1 MKSFKIIKI
10 VTGLTVA
17 GLLLSSCS
25 SSSDSASGGDAA
37 GAGAKLCVIH
47 NNADHPSITALTN
60 GVNDEAKVSGME
72 VSFFDPAMD
81 PQKQVSMIED
91 CIAASFDVIAVN
103 AVDPVAVIP
112 AIKKAKEAGIKV
124 ITVNANV
131 DKSGASYIEGFIGS
145 QSFDQGYAVGLMI
158 AKALNNTGNIVLVT
172 GNPGQTDAVNRT
184 EGMKSA
190 FKAQGA
196 NIKILAEQTGK
207 WSKDEALK
215 VMTDML
221 TKYPKIDAVF
231 GHDDPMALG
240 ALAAVNASG
249 RTGIKAFG
257 VNGNKEA
264 CESIKAGE
272 MFGTALQL
280 SYLVGVYAV
289 RAAYDLKA
297 GRLISSETLAPT
309 APVTPENID
318 LWMEQCW

>member
-1 MKSFKIIKI
+1 
-10 VTGLTVA
+10 
-17 GLLLSSCS
+17 LLLTSCS
-25 SSSDSASGGDAA
+25 SSSDSASEGATA
-37 GAGAKLCVIH
+37 GSGAKLCVIH

-91 CIAASFDVIAVN
+91 CIAAQFDVIAVN

-190 FKAQGA
+190 FKNQGA

-264 CESIKAGE
+264 CESIKSGE

-318 LWMEQCW
+318 QWMEQCW

>member
-1 MKSFKIIKI
+1 
-10 VTGLTVA
+10 
-17 GLLLSSCS
+17 
-25 SSSDSASGGDAA
+25 
-37 GAGAKLCVIH
+37 
-47 NNADHPSITALTN
+47 
-60 GVNDEAKVSGME
+60 ME

-318 LWMEQCW
+318 LWMEQCWYIQQRKNS

>member
-1 MKSFKIIKI
+1 MKSFKIIKL

-25 SSSDSASGGDAA
+25 SSSDSASEGDAA

-240 ALAAVNASG
+240 ALAAIKASG
-249 RTGIKAFG
+249 RTGIKVFG

-264 CESIKAGE
+264 CESIKSGE

>member
-1 MKSFKIIKI
+1 
-10 VTGLTVA
+10 VA

-25 SSSDSASGGDAA
+25 SSSDSASEGDAA
-37 GAGAKLCVIH
+37 VAGAKLCVIH

>member
-1 MKSFKIIKI
+1 MKKYNIIKLI
-10 VTGLTVA
+10 TGVTFA
-17 GLLLSSCS
+17 GLLLTSCS
-25 SSSDSASGGDAA
+25 SSSDSASEGATA
-37 GAGAKLCVIH
+37 GSGAKLCVIH

-91 CIAASFDVIAVN
+91 CIAAQFDVIAVN

-190 FKAQGA
+190 FKNQGA

-264 CESIKAGE
+264 CESIKSGE

-318 LWMEQCW
+318 QWMEQCW

>member
-1 MKSFKIIKI
+1 MKKFKKI
-10 VTGLTVA
+10 SLITSLSVV
-17 GLLLSSCS
+17 GLLLSSCTPA
-25 SSSDSASGGDAA
+25 SDSASVDETAEL
-37 GAGAKLCVIH
+37 GAKLCVIH

-81 PQKQVSMIED
+81 PQRQASMIED
-91 CIAASFDVIAVN
+91 CIAGSFDVIAVN

-112 AIKKAKEAGIKV
+112 AIKKAKEAGVKV

-131 DKSGASYIEGFIGS
+131 DESGSSYVEGFIGS

-184 EGMKSA
+184 EGMKAA
-190 FKAQGA
+190 FKNENA
-196 NIKILAEQTGK
+196 NITILAEQTGK

-221 TKYPKIDAVF
+221 TKFPNIDAVF

-257 VNGNKEA
+257 VNGNIEA
-264 CESIKAGE
+264 CESIKSGE

-280 SYLVGVYAV
+280 SYLVGVEAV
-289 RAAYDLKA
+289 RAAYDLKV
-297 GRLISSETLAPT
+297 GRLISSETLVPT

-318 LWMEQCW
+318 QWMEQCW

>member
-1 MKSFKIIKI
+1 MKKLNEIKM
-10 VTGLTVA
+10 VVVLTTL
-17 GLLLSSCS
+17 GLLLSACTSSEETAS
-25 SSSDSASGGDAA
+25 SSNS
-37 GAGAKLCVIH
+37 AGAKLCVIH

-60 GVNDEAKVSGME
+60 GVNDEAKVSGMD

-81 PQKQVSMIED
+81 PQKQVAMIED
-91 CIAASFDVIAVN
+91 CIAAKSNVIAVN

-145 QSFDQGYAVGLMI
+145 ESYSQGYAVGLMI
-158 AKALNNTGNIVLVT
+158 AKALNNTGNMVLVT
-172 GNPGQTDAVNRT
+172 GNPGKTDAVNRT
-184 EGMKSA
+184 EGMKAA

-196 NIKILAEQTGK
+196 SIKILAEQTGK
-207 WSKDEALK
+207 WSKDESLK
-215 VMTDML
+215 VMTDFL

-240 ALAAVNASG
+240 ALAAVDAAG

-264 CESIKAGE
+264 CQSIKEGK

-289 RAAYDLKA
+289 RAAYDLNA
-297 GRLISSETLAPT
+297 GRLISAQTLAPT

-318 LWMEQCW
+318 QWMEQCW

>member
-1 MKSFKIIKI
+1 MKRFKNFKLI
-10 VTGLTVA
+10 TGLA
-17 GLLLSSCS
+17 LIGLFLSSCS
-25 SSSDSASGGDAA
+25 PASDSASQGSSGEAA
-37 GAGAKLCVIH
+37 AKLCVIH
-47 NNADHPSITALTN
+47 NNADHPSITALTS
-60 GVNDEAKVSGME
+60 GVNDEAKVSGMD

-81 PQKQVSMIED
+81 PQKQASMIED
-91 CIAASFDVIAVN
+91 CIAAGFDVIAVN

-112 AIKKAKEAGIKV
+112 AIKKAKEAGVKV

-131 DKSGASYIEGFIGS
+131 DKSGSSYVEGFIGS

-158 AKALNNTGNIVLVT
+158 AKALDNTGNIVLVT

-190 FKAQGA
+190 FQDEGA
-196 NIKILAEQTGK
+196 DITILAEQTGK

-221 TKYPKIDAVF
+221 TKYPNIDAVF

-264 CESIKAGE
+264 CESIKSGE

-280 SYLVGVYAV
+280 SYLVGVNAV

-297 GRLISSETLAPT
+297 GRLIAAETLAPT

-318 LWMEQCW
+318 RWMEQCW

>member
-1 MKSFKIIKI
+1 MKSLKIIKL

-25 SSSDSASGGDAA
+25 SSSDSASEGGATR
-37 GAGAKLCVIH
+37 AGAKLCVIH

-112 AIKKAKEAGIKV
+112 AIKNAKEAGIKV

-231 GHDDPMALG
+231 GHDDPMAIG
-240 ALAAVNASG
+240 ALAAVKASG

>member
-1 MKSFKIIKI
+1 MKKYNIIKLI
-10 VTGLTVA
+10 TGVTVV

-25 SSSDSASGGDAA
+25 SSSDSASEGATA
-37 GAGAKLCVIH
+37 GSGAKLCVIH

-91 CIAASFDVIAVN
+91 CIAAQFDVIAVN

-190 FKAQGA
+190 FKNQGA

-264 CESIKAGE
+264 CESIKSGE

-318 LWMEQCW
+318 QWMEQCW

>member
-1 MKSFKIIKI
+1 MKSFKIIKL

-25 SSSDSASGGDAA
+25 SSSDSASEGDAA
-37 GAGAKLCVIH
+37 VAGAKLCVIH
-47 NNADHPSITALTN
+47 NNADHPSITALTK

>member
-1 MKSFKIIKI
+1 MKRFKNFKL
-10 VTGLTVA
+10 VTGLA
-17 GLLLSSCS
+17 LIGLFLSSCS
-25 SSSDSASGGDAA
+25 PASDSASQGSSGEAA
-37 GAGAKLCVIH
+37 AKLCVIH
-47 NNADHPSITALTN
+47 NNADHPSITALTS
-60 GVNDEAKVSGME
+60 GVNDEAKVSGMD

-81 PQKQVSMIED
+81 PQKQASMIED
-91 CIAASFDVIAVN
+91 CIAAGFDVIAVN

-112 AIKKAKEAGIKV
+112 AIKKAKEAGVKV

-131 DKSGASYIEGFIGS
+131 DKSGSSYVEGFIGS

-158 AKALNNTGNIVLVT
+158 AKALDNTGNIVLVT

-190 FKAQGA
+190 FQDEGA
-196 NIKILAEQTGK
+196 DITILAEQTGK

-221 TKYPKIDAVF
+221 TKYPNIDAVF

-264 CESIKAGE
+264 CESIKSGE

-280 SYLVGVYAV
+280 SYLVGVNAV

-297 GRLISSETLAPT
+297 GRLIAAETLAPT

-318 LWMEQCW
+318 RWMEQCW

>member
-1 MKSFKIIKI
+1 
-10 VTGLTVA
+10 VA

-25 SSSDSASGGDAA
+25 SSSDSASEGDAA

>member
-1 MKSFKIIKI
+1 
-10 VTGLTVA
+10 
-17 GLLLSSCS
+17 
-25 SSSDSASGGDAA
+25 
-37 GAGAKLCVIH
+37 
-47 NNADHPSITALTN
+47 
-60 GVNDEAKVSGME
+60 
-72 VSFFDPAMD
+72 
-81 PQKQVSMIED
+81 
-91 CIAASFDVIAVN
+91 
-103 AVDPVAVIP
+103 
-112 AIKKAKEAGIKV
+112 
-124 ITVNANV
+124 
-131 DKSGASYIEGFIGS
+131 
-145 QSFDQGYAVGLMI
+145 
-158 AKALNNTGNIVLVT
+158 
-172 GNPGQTDAVNRT
+172 
-184 EGMKSA
+184 MKSA

>member
-1 MKSFKIIKI
+1 MKSFKIIKL

-25 SSSDSASGGDAA
+25 SSSDSASEVDAA
-37 GAGAKLCVIH
+37 GVGAKLCVIH

-91 CIAASFDVIAVN
+91 CIAASFDVIA
-103 AVDPVAVIP
+103 
-112 AIKKAKEAGIKV
+112 
-124 ITVNANV
+124 VNANV

-272 MFGTALQL
+272 LFGTALQL

>member
-1 MKSFKIIKI
+1 MKSFKIIKLA
-10 VTGLTVA
+10 TGLTVA

-25 SSSDSASGGDAA
+25 SASDSASKVDAA